1 MASGQTDK
9 CLMMLATPA
18 GMPGAPRIN
27 DLDLQTA
34 ANSVIESKKLFAK
47 VTNCNPTR
55 RVDVFLRAAHSH
67 SLDLIPRYACGSL
80 AFLWARR
87 RSEIAIPQQ
96 REGHGAASL
105 ASVAKEI
112 LSRHDTYPPS

>member
-1 MASGQTDK
+1 MVV
-9 CLMMLATPA
+9 ATPA
-18 GMPGAPRIN
+18 GMPGEPCIN

-34 ANSVIESKKLFAK
+34 SNSVIEPKKLFAK
-47 VTNCNPTR
+47 VTNCNPT

-67 SLDLIPRYACGSL
+67 SLDLIPRYARVSL
-80 AFLWARR
+80 AFSWAIHR

-112 LSRHDTYPPS
+112 HSRHETYSPS